1 METKKRKYNFD
12 VIFQKLSELKDSGK
26 DTISYQE
33 LQESR
38 EINQL
43 REIVIDVSEEAK
55 QYFSTA

>member
-1 METKKRKYNFD
+1 METKKRKYSFD

-43 REIVIDVSEEAK
+43 REIVIDVSEEAE

>member
-43 REIVIDVSEEAK
+43 REIVIDVSEEAE

>member
-1 METKKRKYNFD
+1 METEKRKYNFD
-12 VIFQKLSELKDSGK
+12 VIFQKLSELKDSEK

-43 REIVIDVSEEAK
+43 REIVIDVSEEAE